1 MATQP
6 DGKIVIAGYFT
17 SVDGAPRSGIARL
30 NRDGT
35 LDASFQ
41 NGMSGLGGGYA
52 LSVSVAPDGHVAI
65 VGAFESVNGVPR
77 SSVAKLNP
85 DGSLDAAFEHPAP
98 SVDGSVEQSLQ
109 LPDGRIVVGGSFAQL
124 DGAAGR
130 GIARLLQDGSVD
142 PNFHGAVDDGSVGP
156 FARQPDGRLVV
167 TGSFTSIGGVSRN
180 RIARLEADGSLDTS
194 FQNGMA
200 GLDQPA
206 TAVVLQ
212 PDGRIVIGGDLS
224 TVGGVARARVA
235 RLNADGSLDPTFG
248 NAAVYAYGVTAIAVQ
263 PDGRIV
269 IGGEFESV
277 AGVPRGKVARLN
289 ADGTLDASFQN
300 GMSGLATAFGT
311 DLGAWASSLA
321 LMADGRVL
329 VGGKF
334 QRVNGAPRSGIA
346 RLNADGSLDVTFQNG
361 MPGAD
366 GRYSVDHVS
375 EQSDGRVLVA
385 GRMSTMNLE
394 NTGPIARV
402 YGTAPVAPAITT
414 QPANQVSYEGSCAV
428 FHVGASGT
436 PVDYR
441 WRKGGVDLVES
452 ATVSGTKSSTL
463 TLTGVTAASAG
474 SYDVVIGNVL
484 GTESSMTVTL
494 TVDPVPECRV
504 ATCDAEL
511 GSVLVVASPP
521 EITALRIDGHS
532 PSSLGWSDPG
542 GAVFDVVSSTLGDL
556 RTSGT
561 TGATCLANDVETAG
575 YSDTRPNPSAGN
587 GYYYLVRAQ
596 SSSGSGNYGSDS
608 AGVPRAPVAA
618 CP

>member
-1 MATQP
+1 
-6 DGKIVIAGYFT
+6 
-17 SVDGAPRSGIARL
+17 
-30 NRDGT
+30 
-35 LDASFQ
+35 
-41 NGMSGLGGGYA
+41 
-52 LSVSVAPDGHVAI
+52 
-65 VGAFESVNGVPR
+65 
-77 SSVAKLNP
+77 
-85 DGSLDAAFEHPAP
+85 
-98 SVDGSVEQSLQ
+98 
-109 LPDGRIVVGGSFAQL
+109 
-124 DGAAGR
+124 
-130 GIARLLQDGSVD
+130 
-142 PNFHGAVDDGSVGP
+142 
-156 FARQPDGRLVV
+156 
-167 TGSFTSIGGVSRN
+167 
-180 RIARLEADGSLDTS
+180 
-194 FQNGMA
+194 
-200 GLDQPA
+200 
-206 TAVVLQ
+206 
-212 PDGRIVIGGDLS
+212 
-224 TVGGVARARVA
+224 
-235 RLNADGSLDPTFG
+235 
-248 NAAVYAYGVTAIAVQ
+248 
-263 PDGRIV
+263 
-269 IGGEFESV
+269 
-277 AGVPRGKVARLN
+277 
-289 ADGTLDASFQN
+289 
-300 GMSGLATAFGT
+300 MSGLATAFGT

-596 SSSGSGNYGSDS
+596 SSCGSGNYGSDS